1 MQKNEKPRS
10 CPVAPKHAFQ
20 TTNKYSFPW
29 KSILGLILP
38 KAIILLWQFVKE

>member
-1 MQKNEKPRS
+1 MQKNENPRS
-10 CPVAPKHAFQ
+10 CPVAQKHAFR
-20 TTNKYSFPW
+20 TTNKYSSPW